1 MSRLKNIA
9 GLRFGLWT
17 VICLAGI
24 KEVGKRK
31 AKISQWLCR
40 CDCGTERVIGTCNL
54 RSGHSKSCG
63 CAAVGI
69 GPTKT
74 HGMSSSRIYKIWL
87 SMRKRCYYPA
97 QKYYEN
103 YGGRGIKVCDRWLEK
118 GTGFQNFLADM
129 GKPPTEDHEID
140 RKDNGGDYTP
150 ENCQW
155 ITRKD
160 NCRNRRSNKM
170 ITFMGQTACLAEWAE
185 RLGIKQGTL
194 GARLRNGWPL
204 EEALSVPSGDM
215 FPST

>member
-1 MSRLKNIA
+1 
-9 GLRFGLWT
+9 
-17 VICLAGI
+17 
-24 KEVGKRK
+24 
-31 AKISQWLCR
+31 
-40 CDCGTERVIGTCNL
+40 
-54 RSGHSKSCG
+54 
-63 CAAVGI
+63 
-69 GPTKT
+69 
-74 HGMSSSRIYKIWL
+74 
-87 SMRKRCYYPA
+87 MRKRCYYPA